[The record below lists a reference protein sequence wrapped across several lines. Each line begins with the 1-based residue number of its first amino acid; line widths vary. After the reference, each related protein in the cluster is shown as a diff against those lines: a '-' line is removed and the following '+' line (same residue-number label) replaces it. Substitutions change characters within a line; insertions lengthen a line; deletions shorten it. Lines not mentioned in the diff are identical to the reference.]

1 MDRYVASLARA
12 CLEMGGLET
21 FYTDNIPSDFAVPS
35 LYFPPEEIDPSGSA
49 LNSYRTDYTI
59 YAKVFAATRQDAM
72 DIAES
77 IVEEMMR
84 LRRLLPVY
92 NPDGTESGELIKVDP
107 PAARVIDEGVAQI
120 NLAYHIVRKYKEQ
133 QVTMVQN
140 IGINKYY
147 D

>member
-1 MDRYVASLARA
+1 MDRYIASLARA

-21 FYTDNIPSDFAVPS
+21 LYMDNIPSDFMVPS
-35 LYFPPEEIDPSGSA
+35 LYFPPTEIDPSGSA
-49 LNSYRTDYTI
+49 FNSYRTDYTI

-72 DIAES
+72 DKAEA
-77 IVEEMMR
+77 ITEGMMR
-84 LRRLLPVY
+84 SRCLLPVY

-120 NLAYHIVRKYKEQ
+120 NLAYHIVRRFKEQ
-133 QVTMVQN
+133 QVDMVQK

>member
-1 MDRYVASLARA
+1 MDRYVASLAKA
-12 CLEMGGLET
+12 CLSMGDLET
-21 FYTDNIPSDFAVPS
+21 LYTDNIPSDFKVPS
-35 LYFPPEEIDPSGSA
+35 LYFPPTEMDPSGSA

-72 DIAES
+72 DIAGV
-77 IVEEMMR
+77 IVQEIMR
-84 LRRLLPVY
+84 LRCLLPVY
-92 NPDGTESGELIKVDP
+92 NPDGTESGELIKVNP